1 MSEKPIR
8 QNTIVSTTDK
18 RLTLLQWLKQVQG
31 QLKDL
36 KENGVPANTP
46 VYTAK
51 EFDEK
56 YKNANG
62 EYVNCIFVLDGTY
75 TETIYLNGQLYAG
88 VNIPEWASHDY
99 DYFIFGTYA
108 DCIFY
113 KEDGYGECSLNMGYY
128 WSFDGEFT
136 ELLDENDFE
145 YGGKL
150 FMKTDV
156 DNAIDAKIR
165 TEVYDYTNWGGL
177 YKELLDRNNLNKFVH
192 QQKKTCY
199 GICGADVL
207 SRDMAIGIFKD
218 NPNLFVYNFNGILIR
233 KDGEIYYSTG
243 EGTLNTQSDEIQ
255 NAISGTQLKEAVRL
269 ATQKTYWHTIKL
281 QNNAS
286 LADVQITI
294 VIPSHSNT
302 PVVDQQ
308 GFIAIG
314 AGDTW
319 GCSGTMALTN
329 DSLEFVTFD
338 NVKFGTNYDNTIFSG
353 TLHRTFTL
361 NQLLVKGISFTDD
374 VKEVK

>member
-1 MSEKPIR
+1 MIKKE
-8 QNTIVSTTDK
+8 TILSNYDNK
-18 RLTLLQWLKQVQG
+18 LTLLQWLKQVQG

-88 VNIPEWASHDY
+88 DNVPSWVGNGLN
-99 DYFIFGTYA
+99 YFIFGTYA
-108 DCIFY
+108 DYIY
-113 KEDGYGECSLNMGYY
+113 WKEDGFGEGSLHNCYT
-128 WSFDGEFT
+128 WTFNDTFT
-136 ELLDENDFE
+136 EMLDEDE
-145 YGGKL
+145 YASGGKF
-150 FMKTDV
+150 FMKPDV
-156 DNAIDAKIR
+156 DNAIDEKIR
-165 TEVYDYTNWGGL
+165 TDVYDYTNWGGL
-177 YKELLDRNNLNKFVH
+177 YKGLLDRNNLNKFVH

-243 EGTLNTQSDEIQ
+243 EGTLNTQSDEIE

-269 ATQKTYWHTIKL
+269 ATQKTYWHTIRL
-281 QNNAS
+281 HNS
-286 LADVQITI
+286 GTLSDVNITI
-294 VIPSHSNT
+294 VIPSHSNN
-302 PVVDQQ
+302 PVARVEDLL
-308 GFIAIG
+308 AIG

-319 GCSGTMALTN
+319 GCSGTIATTESALPI
-329 DSLEFVTFD
+329 VTFD
-338 NVKFGTNYDNTIFSG
+338 AVKFGATADATIFSG
-353 TLHRTFTL
+353 TLGRTYTL
-361 NQLLVKGISFTDD
+361 TQLIAKSLEYDD
-374 VKEVK
+374 NVKEVK